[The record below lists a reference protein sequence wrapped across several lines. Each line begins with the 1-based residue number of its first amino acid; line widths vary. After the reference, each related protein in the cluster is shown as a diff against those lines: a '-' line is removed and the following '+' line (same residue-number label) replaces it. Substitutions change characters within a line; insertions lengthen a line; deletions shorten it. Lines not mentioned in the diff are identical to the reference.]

1 MLRYLLCVD
10 VDGLEALVYC
20 SDGDMRQGLNNLQA
34 TAAGCG
40 VVNAENVYKV
50 CDQPHP
56 MLIAG
61 MINKC
66 VDGRLED
73 AYAPLMK
80 LHNAGYAAADIITS
94 IFRVCKSMDLPE
106 YIKLEYIREIGFCHM
121 RIVEGLDTL
130 VQLSGLLAK
139 LCERAAICKKG

>member
-1 MLRYLLCVD
+1 M
-10 VDGLEALVYC
+10 YC

-34 TAAGCG
+34 TSAGFG
-40 VVNAENVYKV
+40 VVNSENVYKV

-94 IFRVCKSMDLPE
+94 IFRVCKTMDLPE
-106 YIKLEYIREIGFCHM
+106 YYKLEVRALPGGSYEPAAHDFELG
-121 RIVEGLDTL
+121 GGDS
-130 VQLSGLLAK
+130 VQVLGEK
-139 LCERAAICKKG
+139 N